1 MEMAERGAGDE
12 HVDEA
17 MSTICA
23 AHSREIKKG
32 SRDIKEGEGGG
43 RQKASQTVTQTS
55 HGPLDNLGQSH
66 NERRESATSD
76 KLSRYSRVREA

>member
-32 SRDIKEGEGGG
+32 RRDIKEAGGK
-43 RQKASQTVTQTS
+43 KASQTVTQTS

>member
-32 SRDIKEGEGGG
+32 RRDIKEAEGGG
-43 RQKASQTVTQTS
+43 R
-55 HGPLDNLGQSH
+55 GRG
-66 NERRESATSD
+66 RRRR
-76 KLSRYSRVREA
+76 KP